1 MEAELDS
8 VFAALSDP
16 TRRRIVELV
25 ASGEPLT
32 TNELAATFPVT
43 RWAVMKHL
51 AVLRSAR
58 LIQTLPQGRRRL
70 HFIDRRVLA
79 AAAEWLASQGKPSG

>member
-25 ASGEPLT
+25 ASGEPRT
-32 TNELAATFPVT
+32 TKQLAAMFPFT

-51 AVLRSAR
+51 AVLRDAR

-70 HFIDRRVLA
+70 HFVDRRVLA